1 MSDSIEGSPSSDSA
15 EPIAAADQL
24 PPVEPP
30 TAGFIVQLFLI
41 PMLIVGI
48 IVVVWLL
55 FSWLAHMG
63 SRPEQLVNDLERVNY
78 ASWQQALTLG
88 KALQDSSN
96 SEVAR
101 NPQLAKRLADVLQLH
116 LDEGHMDH
124 DHIWLRMYLCLA
136 LGEFES
142 LNGLPVLVEAAR
154 TERDP
159 KELDMR
165 RAALWAIGRLAKRNS
180 PAAVLKNSEV
190 MDVIDQAAMDI
201 GTGSDEA
208 QTRGRLRSTAAYVLG
223 ELPGDESRDRLAN
236 MLFDAFPDARY
247 NAAVA
252 LSRQGD
258 VRAIETLTEMLDP
271 DNEESTR
278 YEEDESQGWKR
289 QDVMLQAL
297 RAVHLLGENNP
308 DADLETLSQAIEKL
322 SQSEDVSSALRLQA
336 EEVLAN
342 MKAASN
348 RSND

>member
-1 MSDSIEGSPSSDSA
+1 MSDSIEGSPRSDPA
-15 EPIAAADQL
+15 APISAADQL

-30 TAGFIVQLFLI
+30 SAGFIVQLFLI

-63 SRPEQLVNDLERVNY
+63 SRPEQLVNDLERLNH

-88 KALQDSSN
+88 KALQDPSN

-101 NPQLAKRLADVLQLH
+101 NPELAQRLADVLQLH
-116 LDEGHMDH
+116 LDEAHMDR
-124 DHIWLRMYLCLA
+124 DHVWLRMFLAQA

-159 KELDMR
+159 EELDVR

-180 PAAVLKNSEV
+180 AEAVLENIEV
-190 MDVIDQAAMDI
+190 MDVIEQAAMDV
-201 GTGSDEA
+201 GKGSDDT
-208 QTRGRLRSTAAYVLG
+208 QVRGRLRCTAAYVLG
-223 ELPGDESRDRLAN
+223 ELPSEASRDQLAK
-236 MLFDAFPDARY
+236 MLFDAYPDVRY

-271 DNEESTR
+271 DNEESTL
-278 YEEDESQGWKR
+278 YEEDESQEWKK
-289 QDVMLQAL
+289 QDVMLQAI
-297 RAVHLLGENNP
+297 RAVNILAENNP
-308 DADLETLSQAIEKL
+308 DADLEPLTKAVEELSQAEN
-322 SQSEDVSSALRLQA
+322 VSSAMRLQA
-336 EEVLAN
+336 DEILAN
-342 MKAASN
+342 LKSAP
-348 RSND
+348 

>member
-1 MSDSIEGSPSSDSA
+1 MSDSIEESPSSDSA
-15 EPIAAADQL
+15 AQIAAADQL

-63 SRPEQLVNDLERVNY
+63 SRPEQLVSDLERLNH

-88 KALQDSSN
+88 KALQDHSN
-96 SEVAR
+96 SEFAR
-101 NPQLAKRLADVLQLH
+101 NPELAKRLADVLQLH
-116 LDEGHMDH
+116 LDEAHMDR
-124 DHIWLRMYLCLA
+124 DHVLLRMYLCLA

-142 LNGLPVLVEAAR
+142 LNGLPVLVEAAQ

-165 RAALWAIGRLAKRNS
+165 RTALWAIGRLAKRNS
-180 PAAVLKNSEV
+180 PEAVLENSEV
-190 MDVIDQAAMDI
+190 MDVIERAVIDV
-201 GTGSDEA
+201 GRGSDDA
-208 QTRGRLRSTAAYVLG
+208 QVRGRLRSTAAYVLG
-223 ELPGDESRDRLAN
+223 ELPCDESRDRLAK
-236 MLFDAFPDARY
+236 MLFDAYPDTRY

-258 VRAIETLTEMLDP
+258 VRGIKTLIEMLDP
-271 DNEESTR
+271 DNVKSTL
-278 YEEDESQGWKR
+278 YEEDESQEWKR
-289 QDVMLQAL
+289 QDVILQAI
-297 RAVHLLGENNP
+297 RAAHILAENNP
-308 DADLETLSQAIEKL
+308 DADLETLMKAVEKL
-322 SQSEDVSSALRLQA
+322 SKSENVSSAMRLQA

-342 MKAASN
+342 IRAAP
-348 RSND
+348 